1 MHPCLDYVDLQENT
15 HLFPSHSQIKVYCVT
30 VSTAPVKGT
39 IDDHIQRLFDA
50 LLSSLRRSITESVT
64 EIEKFLKEGM
74 ETLGTM
80 PQTVEEIGNA
90 NAKHAELEAK
100 KPEVSLIISL
110 MPMYSFGKL

>member
-1 MHPCLDYVDLQENT
+1 M
-15 HLFPSHSQIKVYCVT
+15 FCVT

-50 LLSSLRRSITESVT
+50 LLSSLRRSITESVS
-64 EIEKFLKEGM
+64 EIDKFLKDGM
-74 ETLGTM
+74 ESLSTM

-100 KPEVSLIISL
+100 KPEVRGLYSYLLIAKH
-110 MPMYSFGKL
+110 G